1 MLINQ
6 ESKTFL
12 SDRTMGAGFKQIV
25 KIKKVKFNI
34 RTDWQCISE
43 LIFIP
48 PCLSQKGK
56 NNSQR

>member
-43 LIFIP
+43 LNLF
-48 PCLSQKGK
+48 LHV
-56 NNSQR
+56 